1 MDYIINGKKA
11 NINWIKFLNL
21 FIFCLYLYQDKFF
34 FSKKQIIFVD
44 KNIFELFLKNYGMV
58 KIQRN
63 AEINDGIKTI
73 ALYQVKVH
81 EE

>member
-1 MDYIINGKKA
+1 LDLDY
-11 NINWIKFLNL
+11 
-21 FIFCLYLYQDKFF
+21 
-34 FSKKQIIFVD
+34 IFVD

-73 ALYQVKVH
+73 PLYQVKVH